1 MAYNISDTQA
11 KSSPVQWVFALV
23 ILAFAVIFWKSIK
36 IFLDKIMS
44 SVGLTNADISG
55 YSEEKSPWDIDLW
68 RNTGYSLSEG
78 ELNIIADQI
87 NDANGFFNDDEDAI
101 YSAFNKL
108 RTKGDLSKLNDIFTN
123 KYQKDILMFLNSFMN
138 TQELQPVVDKVNN
151 LN

>member
-1 MAYNISDTQA
+1 MGYNISDTQA

-55 YSEEKSPWDIDLW
+55 YSEDKSPWDIDLW
-68 RNTGYSLSEG
+68 RTTGYSLSEG
-78 ELNIIADQI
+78 ELNTIADQI
-87 NDANGFFNDDEDAI
+87 NDSYGYFNDDEDAV

-108 RTKGDLSKLNDIFTN
+108 KTKGDLSKLNDIFTN

-138 TQELQPVVDKVNN
+138 TQELQPVVEKVNN